1 MDADVYVRAGGLAQ
15 SSGISVIYADL
26 FQIMFCFL
34 SLLRLW

>member
-15 SSGISVIYADL
+15 SFGISVIYADL
-26 FQIMFCFL
+26 FQIIFCFL